1 MSQDASPTGEGFSR
15 RWSTLP
21 VTEHVFSADVGGK
34 AMHFRTGK
42 FAGQAGGAVI
52 VQLGDTVVMAAATA
66 SKNPREGIDF
76 LPLSVEVEE
85 KLYAA
90 GRIPGSFFRREGRPS
105 EVAILNARL
114 IDRPLRP
121 LFPKTLRNELQI
133 VATALSSDGQNY
145 IDIPAL
151 NAASAAL
158 MVSDIPFPEPV
169 AAVRIGLKDGAFIVN
184 PTAEQ
189 MPDSLLDLRV
199 AGTKD
204 AILMVECGAKQVDED
219 TMIRA
224 IQHAHRAIQ
233 PIIAVQH
240 QLRAANG
247 REKRVFPQAPAYPEL
262 ETQVRDF
269 VGGRIDQAL
278 SSGLDK
284 SGRQAALD
292 GLKESWAGQ
301 FVPEPSTGILPYP
314 ANAVG
319 GAFDKLLKER
329 VRRRILDAGIRPDGR
344 SGRDIRPL
352 YTEVDLLPR
361 THGSGLFQ
369 RGETQVLTLTTL
381 GTLGDEQKLDTLRPE
396 QSKRFMHHY
405 NFPPYSVGE
414 TGRVGSPS
422 RREIGH
428 GALAETAIRAVIPA
442 EEAFPYAIRLV
453 SEVFGSNGSS
463 SMASVCASTLSLMDA
478 GVPISAPVAGIAM
491 GLVTDDQSGQYQVL
505 TDIQGMEDALGDMD
519 FKVAGTAAGI
529 TALQMDIKLGGLS
542 ETVLRESLAQARDAR
557 LQLLDHMATTL
568 STTRPELSPFAPR
581 IITVKVDPEFIG
593 KLIGPGGKTVRAIQ
607 EKTGVKVDIQDD
619 GTVHIAALEGAEGAN
634 MARDMIEALTASAE
648 LGKVYTGT
656 VSRIMDF
663 GAFVEILPGLEGLV
677 HISQLAEERVNSVS
691 DIAQVGDEILVM
703 VTDVSDGKVR
713 LSRLA
718 AIKGMTLDEARA
730 ADAGGRGG
738 GGGGRREGGGGGGGF
753 RREGGG
759 GGGGGGYRREGGG
772 GSGGSGGGGG
782 YRREGGGGGS
792 GGGGGYRREGGGGG
806 GAPRG

>member
-1 MSQDASPTGEGFSR
+1 MSYDANPTGEAFNR

-21 VTEHVFSADVGGK
+21 ITEHALTAQVGGQPMTFK
-34 AMHFRTGK
+34 TGK
-42 FAGQAGGAVI
+42 LAGQAGGAVT
-52 VQLGDTVVMAAATA
+52 VQLGETIVMAAVTA

-76 LPLSVEVEE
+76 LPLSGEVEE

-121 LFPKTLRNELQI
+121 LFPKTLRNELQ
-133 VATALSSDGQNY
+133 VVVTALSSDGQNY
-145 IDIPAL
+145 IDIPGL

-169 AAVRIGLKDGAFIVN
+169 AAVRIGLKDGQFLVN
-184 PTAEQ
+184 PTAAD

-199 AGTKD
+199 AGTRS

-224 IQHAHRAIQ
+224 INFAHQSMQ
-233 PIIAVQH
+233 PIINLQH
-240 QLRAANG
+240 ELQAAAG
-247 REKRVFPQAPAYPEL
+247 KPKRVFPQATAYPEL
-262 ETQVRDF
+262 DAQVRQFIGDRLDQSLA
-269 VGGRIDQAL
+269 GGM
-278 SSGLDK
+278 DK
-284 SGRQAALD
+284 AARQAATD
-292 GLKESWAGQ
+292 ALKEAWAGQ

-314 ANAVG
+314 ANAVS

-344 SGRDIRPL
+344 RGQDIRPL
-352 YTEVDLLPR
+352 YTEVSLLPR

-369 RGETQVLTLTTL
+369 RGETQVMSITTL

-414 TGRVGSPS
+414 TGRVGFTS
-422 RREIGH
+422 RREVGH
-428 GALAETAIRAVIPA
+428 GSLAETAMKAVIPA
-442 EEAFPYAIRLV
+442 EEAFPYAIRIV
-453 SEVFGSNGSS
+453 SEVMGSNGSS

-478 GVPISAPVAGIAM
+478 GVPIIAPVAGIAM
-491 GLVTDDQSGQYQVL
+491 GLVTDDGTGQYQVL

-542 ETVLRESLAQARDAR
+542 EAVLRESLAQARDAR
-557 LQLLDHMATTL
+557 IQLLDHMVTTL
-568 STTRPELSPFAPR
+568 AAARPELSLFAPR

-593 KLIGPGGKTVRAIQ
+593 KIIGPGGKTVRAIQ

-634 MARDMIEALTASAE
+634 LAKQMIEALTASAE
-648 LGKVYTGT
+648 LGKVYSGT

-677 HISQLAEERVNSVS
+677 HISQLAEERVNSVG
-691 DIAQVGDEILVM
+691 DVVQVGDEILVM

-718 AIKGMTLDEARA
+718 AIKGLSLEEARA
-730 ADAGGRGG
+730 ADSGGRSG
-738 GGGGRREGGGGGGGF
+738 GGGGRRDG
-753 RREGGG
+753 
-759 GGGGGGYRREGGG
+759 
-772 GSGGSGGGGG
+772 
-782 YRREGGGGGS
+782 
-792 GGGGGYRREGGGGG
+792 GGGGG
-806 GAPRG
+806 GAPR